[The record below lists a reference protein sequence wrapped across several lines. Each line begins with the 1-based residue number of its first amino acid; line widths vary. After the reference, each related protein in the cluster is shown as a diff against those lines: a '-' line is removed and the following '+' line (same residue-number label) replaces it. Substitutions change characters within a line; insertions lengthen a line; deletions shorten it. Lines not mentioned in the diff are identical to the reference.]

1 LTALPVQ
8 DFLPIFIALLAVIAA
23 VYFVAP
29 HFSAPPPVLLALA
42 GASLA
47 IVPGLPRFPLN
58 PDLILVL
65 FLPPLLYADAFDSS
79 WTDFRR
85 WLRPIVMLATGLVA
99 LTTFVVGIVAHTV
112 LPDLPWPVCFVLG
125 AIVSPTDTVAAQAVI
140 ERLRVPR
147 RITAILGGESLVN
160 DATGLVGV
168 QVGVAV
174 TLSGAFEAKA
184 VALEFAWVAGGGI
197 AIGLIVG
204 LVFAL
209 LNRLVREGR
218 VLFVLS
224 LLSPYLAFLI
234 AHSFNT
240 SGVLAVVIAGFV
252 VAWRM
257 HRVPAAVRVELY
269 SVWKMLVFVL
279 NGLCFV
285 FVGIEAPHVLVETNA
300 AHNKPLLLAGLAISA
315 AVIVVRIVW
324 CFPGAYLP
332 LWLSPR
338 LRRSE
343 GGIPPARSV
352 LIVAWCGMR
361 GIVSLAA
368 ALALPHTLADGTPFP
383 GRDEIIA
390 CTLAVILVT
399 LIAQGLSLQPLIRWL
414 GLRDD
419 EDTATEVRAA
429 REAILSAGIA
439 RLDAYCSETSCPLSV
454 HHLRTLMVDELMTLT
469 DQDDDDRRRASARL
483 AVSHEVRREVVK
495 AQDAALLALRDQGRI
510 NDKTYM
516 HLQLDL
522 DRSHLDGRADENSP
536 SNAGAV
542 NHRA

>member
-1 LTALPVQ
+1 MQ
-8 DFLPIFIALLAVIAA
+8 EYLPIFIALLGVIAI
-23 VYFVAP
+23 VNLIAP
-29 HFSAPPPVLLALA
+29 HFSAPTPVLLALA
-42 GASLA
+42 GAALA
-47 IVPGLPRFPLN
+47 LVPGLPRFPLN

-65 FLPPLLYADAFDSS
+65 FLPPLLYADAFDTS

-85 WLRPIVMLATGLVA
+85 WLRPIVLLAVGLVA
-99 LTTFVVGIVAHTV
+99 LTTFVVGIVAHAV
-112 LPDLPWPVCFVLG
+112 LPELPWPVCFVLG

-174 TLSGAFEAKA
+174 VLSGAFAA
-184 VALEFAWVAGGGI
+184 RTVALEFTRVAGGGI
-197 AIGLIVG
+197 GIGLLVG
-204 LVFAL
+204 FAFAFT
-209 LNRLVREGR
+209 NRFVRESR

-234 AHSFNT
+234 AHHFDA

-257 HRVPAAVRVELY
+257 HTVPAAARVELY
-269 SVWKMLVFVL
+269 SVWEMLVFVL

-285 FVGIEAPHVLVETNA
+285 FIGIEAPHLLVETNA
-300 AHNKPLLLAGLAISA
+300 AHNKPLLLAGLAISV
-315 AVIVVRIVW
+315 AVVLVRIAW
-324 CFPGAYLP
+324 CYPGAYVP
-332 LWLSPR
+332 LALSPR
-338 LRRSE
+338 LRKLE
-343 GGIPPARSV
+343 GGYPPARNIF
-352 LIVAWCGMR
+352 IVSWCGMR
-361 GIVSLAA
+361 GVVSLAA
-368 ALALPHTLADGTPFP
+368 ALALPYTLPDGQPFP
-383 GRDEIIA
+383 GRDEVIA

-399 LIAQGLSLQPLIRWL
+399 LVVQGLTLQPLIRWL

-419 EDTATEVRAA
+419 EDTASEVRAA

-439 RLDAYCSETSCPLSV
+439 RLDAFCSETSCPLSV
-454 HHLRTLMVDELMTLT
+454 HHLRTLMADELMTLT
-469 DQDDDDRRRASARL
+469 DQDDDHRRRATARL
-483 AVSHEVRREVVK
+483 AVSQEVRREIVK
-495 AQDAALLALRDQGRI
+495 AQDAALLAMRDQGRI

-522 DRSHLDGRADENSP
+522 DRSNMDRKASGDVV
-536 SNAGAV
+536 GA
-542 NHRA
+542 